1 MIARNVNAAENATHA
16 ERPFASFISFI
27 DHAAVKI
34 KNMLDKMRNTKCIL
48 CVNIFYCFLN
58 NSVVKYLTNVLIN
71 NELQANKSQYLL
83 CFSHLNLGI
92 IKLFAIAAINE
103 GKSRGIQMIKDANNF
118 NELFDKR
125 ITNLY

>member
-1 MIARNVNAAENATHA
+1 
-16 ERPFASFISFI
+16 
-27 DHAAVKI
+27 
-34 KNMLDKMRNTKCIL
+34 
-48 CVNIFYCFLN
+48 
-58 NSVVKYLTNVLIN
+58 VKYLTNVLIN

-92 IKLFAIAAINE
+92 IKLFTIAAINE